1 VTMRWTPRRA
11 MLVLVLTNLLW
22 AGSYVAGKEALA
34 ALSPVELNALRF
46 SVAGL
51 LLAPLLWRDG
61 RRLRIGRRDLPGL
74 ALLCLL
80 GFVLTK
86 AAEYAGLSLTSA
98 SDTALLIASESIF
111 TAVLAWVILHEAV
124 RRAAV
129 GGLLAG
135 ALGVYVVVAQG
146 LTPPHLGGGTRALG
160 DLLVVGSLVFEALY
174 TVLGKRR
181 LARYP
186 GLVILS
192 SSVIGSLVVWI
203 PAAAVE
209 VTRDGAP
216 HLGGG
221 AWAGVLYLAIGG
233 TILPY
238 AGWFAALRY
247 VDAASA
253 SVTLFLQ
260 PLAGTLLAVLIL
272 GERPSWATLAGG
284 LCIVGGVWLGHAHGS
299 ATVVDAIERAAVTS
313 GA

>member
-1 VTMRWTPRRA
+1 MRWTRRRA

-46 SVAGL
+46 GVAGL
-51 LLAPLLWRDG
+51 LLAPVLWRDWP
-61 RRLRIGRRDLPGL
+61 RLSIGRRDLPGL

-80 GFVLTK
+80 GFVLAK
-86 AAEYAGLSLTSA
+86 AAAYTGLSLTSA

-111 TAVLAWVILHEAV
+111 TAVLAWVILHEVAP
-124 RRAAV
+124 RAAV
-129 GGLLAG
+129 DGLLVG
-135 ALGVYVVVAQG
+135 ALGVYVVVEQG
-146 LTPPHLGGGTRALG
+146 LTLPHLGGGTRALG

-174 TVLGKRR
+174 TVLGKRG

-186 GLVILS
+186 GLFILS

-209 VTRDGAP
+209 VARDGAP

-221 AWAGVLYLAIGG
+221 AWAGALYLTIGG

-238 AGWFAALRY
+238 AGWFAALRH

-272 GERPSWATLAGG
+272 GDRPSWATLAGG
-284 LCIVGGVWLGHAHGS
+284 LCIVGGVWLTSRAHGG
-299 ATVVDAIERAAVTS
+299 ATVSDAIERAAAVG